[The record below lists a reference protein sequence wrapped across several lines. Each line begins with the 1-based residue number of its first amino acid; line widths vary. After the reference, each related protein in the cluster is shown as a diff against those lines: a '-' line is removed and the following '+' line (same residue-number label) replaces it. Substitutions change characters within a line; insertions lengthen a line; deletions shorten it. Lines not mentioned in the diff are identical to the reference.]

1 MGQGQYD
8 RASVPGREAVR
19 QNVYMAA
26 SVTRGCYAVGT
37 AAASAGQRPG
47 GATVP
52 TTLQGVDLH
61 GWMTSDL
68 ASLRGKL
75 FDGVVGLVP
84 VQYWREQADGGGATL
99 NGLLLHLA
107 RHHDLAVNA
116 VIRDREPLFIAHRDA
131 LGLAGAPS
139 GVGIAEAEDRSLS
152 AAVDTAALARYLIDV
167 FDTSAAWLDALGSLV
182 LDSVPH
188 SDYRLTT
195 RAALDRD
202 ELPWLFAMWEG
213 KPIWWLVQWP
223 VIGHGHAHVGEATSI
238 RNRLG
243 FSPF

>member
-1 MGQGQYD
+1 M
-8 RASVPGREAVR
+8 
-19 QNVYMAA
+19 
-26 SVTRGCYAVGT
+26 T
-37 AAASAGQRPG
+37 A
-47 GATVP
+47 
-52 TTLQGVDLH
+52 
-61 GWMTSDL
+61 DL

-75 FDGVVGLVP
+75 FDGVIELVP
-84 VQYWREQADGGGATL
+84 EQYWHQQADGGGATL
-99 NGLLLHLA
+99 NGLFRHLA

-116 VIRDREPLFIAHRDA
+116 VIRDREPLYFAHRKA

-139 GVGIAEAEDRSLS
+139 GVGIAEAEDRSVS
-152 AAVDTAALARYLIDV
+152 AAVDTGALLHYLTAV
-167 FDTSAAWLDALGSLV
+167 FASSTSWLDALGSLV

-238 RNRLG
+238 RNRFG